1 LISFSYFAQMAL
13 LEKQLVIK
21 KSKIP
26 GSGKGLFTK
35 VPIPKGARIVE
46 YKGKASTW
54 KEVAHDEGRNGYIYY
69 VTRSYVID
77 ASGSKKQLGRYAN
90 DAQGL
95 ARVKGLHNNSEYVSE
110 GLRVFIQ
117 AKKNIPAGS
126 EILVAYGPEYWS
138 IIKYNKRLEEKRKE
152 QEKKAML
159 V

>member
-1 LISFSYFAQMAL
+1 MAL
-13 LEKQLVIK
+13 LEKHLVIK

-35 VPIPKGARIVE
+35 MQIPKGTIIVE

-69 VTRSYVID
+69 VKRSYVID
-77 ASGSKKQLGRYAN
+77 ASGRKKELGRYAN

-95 ARVKGLHNNSEYVSE
+95 AKIKGLRNNSEYVSE

-117 AKKNIPAGS
+117 AKENIPAGA
-126 EILVAYGPEYWS
+126 EILVAYGQEYWS
-138 IIKYNKRLEEKRKE
+138 IIKYNKRLEEREKRKKGRE
-152 QEKKAML
+152 IL